1 MELVEWM
8 SAEVMP
14 HVPYCQWHLQKR
26 LLCLPV
32 PNRNPLVLSLTI
44 WNRCA
49 HASEQWSEDEPR
61 SLTVVESRHM
71 DGISYKEDSD
81 TSVLSDEDG

>member
-1 MELVEWM
+1 M
-8 SAEVMP
+8 SYPMFIIVNGTSKKVYSACL
-14 HVPYCQWHLQKR
+14 CQTEIL
-26 LLCLPV
+26 
-32 PNRNPLVLSLTI
+32 NPLVLSLTI
-44 WNRCA
+44 WTRCA